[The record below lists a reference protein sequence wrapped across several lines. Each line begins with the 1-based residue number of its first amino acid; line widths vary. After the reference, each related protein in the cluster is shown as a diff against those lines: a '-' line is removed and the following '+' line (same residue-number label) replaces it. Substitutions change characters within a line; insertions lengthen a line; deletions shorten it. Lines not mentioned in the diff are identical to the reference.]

1 MRRKRILFVDLDYFY
16 AQVEEVINP
25 SLRGKP
31 VAVCVFSGRNEDSG
45 AVATSNY
52 EARKLGIKAGIP
64 IAMAKRL
71 SNDVILLPMRKDL
84 YKGISD
90 KIMGYLSTLGTTEV
104 ASIDE
109 AYVDLGEITLEEAFK
124 LAKEVKERIFKDHGL
139 KVSIGVASNKV
150 FAKVACEMG
159 KPDGLVV
166 LDDEKEEKLRSEI
179 EVSEIPGIG
188 PVLREKLNELGVNK
202 LGDMKNLDE
211 YKLRKVIGEAKA
223 QYLISLAN
231 GTYDEP
237 VKVRQRKHQGRYV
250 TLKRNTRDPNEI
262 KPYLFRAVDE
272 AFAKA
277 SGALPMEIH
286 VVAIMEDI
294 DIVSRSRTF
303 KHPIS
308 KDEAYNTCYKLLLDI
323 LREDKRQVRRI
334 GATLGKLKK
343 VDGSLDKFFDFKL
356 DGNSV

>member
-188 PVLREKLNELGVNK
+188 PVLREKLNELGVK
-202 LGDMKNLDE
+202 
-211 YKLRKVIGEAKA
+211 
-223 QYLISLAN
+223 
-231 GTYDEP
+231 
-237 VKVRQRKHQGRYV
+237 
-250 TLKRNTRDPNEI
+250 
-262 KPYLFRAVDE
+262 
-272 AFAKA
+272 
-277 SGALPMEIH
+277 
-286 VVAIMEDI
+286 
-294 DIVSRSRTF
+294 
-303 KHPIS
+303 
-308 KDEAYNTCYKLLLDI
+308 
-323 LREDKRQVRRI
+323 QVR
-334 GATLGKLKK
+334 
-343 VDGSLDKFFDFKL
+343 
-356 DGNSV
+356 